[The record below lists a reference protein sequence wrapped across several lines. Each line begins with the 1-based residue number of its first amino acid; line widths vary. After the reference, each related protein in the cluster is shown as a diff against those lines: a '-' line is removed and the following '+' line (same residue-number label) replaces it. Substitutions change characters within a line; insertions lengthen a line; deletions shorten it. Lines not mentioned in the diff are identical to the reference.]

1 MILLSSATTA
11 ERKRQLQKLPFF
23 NSSVAI

>member
-11 ERKRQLQKLPFF
+11 ETHGSCRNYL
-23 NSSVAI
+23 A

>member
-11 ERKRQLQKLPFF
+11 EYKRQLQKLPCLTTL
-23 NSSVAI
+23 